1 MGDAAGR
8 RRTVREMSLEAA
20 AARVCVYFRQG
31 WVCIYH
37 RVESVNSVSYRV
49 DTPLLICTVDR
60 AIATGCGRGGKGS
73 NVRSGECSNSGSKSW
88 PRVEWRE
95 ERGRRHCREGRGGKQ
110 RGRSRVRDRREEGET
125 EAGAGKATMG
135 RFHAADE
142 RNEKERKSGG
152 RGEIKPIDGRWRGRR
167 PGRWLV
173 LGELR

>member
-1 MGDAAGR
+1 MSGRAAIVERGEQRKKKGGAGVPEWATPQGGDGR
-8 RRTVREMSLEAA
+8 FERCRWRRQRLGYAFIFD
-20 AARVCVYFRQG
+20 R
-31 WVCIYH
+31 
-37 RVESVNSVSYRV
+37 
-49 DTPLLICTVDR
+49 DR